1 MSTYV
6 IHIKKKALKQLA
18 TIAKKDR
25 LRIIAVIELLGQNP
39 LPPKALK
46 LTGRDGYRIRVGDYR
61 IIYTF
66 NSKQLRIAVIKV
78 GARKDVYTLGD

>member
-18 TIAKKDR
+18 SIAKKNR
-25 LRIIAVIELLGQNP
+25 LRIIGVIELLGENP

-66 NSKQLRIAVIKV
+66 NSKQVRIAVIKI
-78 GARKDVYTLGD
+78 GSRKDVYTLDD

>member
-1 MSTYV
+1 M
-6 IHIKKKALKQLA
+6 
-18 TIAKKDR
+18 
-25 LRIIAVIELLGQNP
+25 RIIGVIELLGENP

-66 NSKQLRIAVIKV
+66 NNKQLRIAVIKI
-78 GARKDVYTLGD
+78 GSRKDVYEIVD

>member
-1 MSTYV
+1 MAS
-6 IHIKKKALKQLA
+6 
-18 TIAKKDR
+18 IAKKDR
-25 LRIIAVIELLGQNP
+25 MRIIGVIELLGENP

-66 NSKQLRIAVIKV
+66 NSKQLRIAVIKI
-78 GARKDVYTLGD
+78 GSRKDVYEIVD